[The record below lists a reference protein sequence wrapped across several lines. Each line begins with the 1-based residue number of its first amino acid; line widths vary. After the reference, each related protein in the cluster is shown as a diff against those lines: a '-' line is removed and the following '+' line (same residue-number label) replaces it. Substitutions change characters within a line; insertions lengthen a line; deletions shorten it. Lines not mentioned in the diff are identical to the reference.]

1 MLAGLPDI
9 AMFSIMTR
17 KANLYF
23 NFTIV
28 TFLAFGVLL
37 TLIRLRNAPVGTLAN
52 RWRRPVTMALAIQL
66 ILCVPFGLWDLHQIW
81 VKGNAGGWGLPS
93 QPVSASDAE
102 AAWRMVDLSCS
113 VTVSNSLLQRFYRA
127 PFWFQSHNI
136 GSARFIVVTDR
147 SLLNLPAS
155 RQDDWVSAFFAAQ
168 ARQLDLVG
176 RSGPVAVWRDRNAPC
191 LPW

>member
-1 MLAGLPDI
+1 
-9 AMFSIMTR
+9 MFSIMSR

-37 TLIRLRNAPVGTLAN
+37 TLIRLRNASVDTLAN
-52 RWRRPVTMALAIQL
+52 QLRRLVAVAFALQL
-66 ILCVPFGLWDLHQIW
+66 ILCVPLGLWQLQDVW
-81 VKGNAGGWGLPS
+81 VKGTTGRWGVPS
-93 QPVSASDAE
+93 QPVSAADAE

-127 PFWFQSHNI
+127 PYWFQSKHI
-136 GSARFIVVTDR
+136 GAARFIVVTDR
-147 SLLNLPAS
+147 MLNLPAS
-155 RQDDWVSAFFAAQ
+155 RRDWVSAFFAAQ
-168 ARQLDLVG
+168 AGQLDLIG
-176 RSGPVAVWRDRNAPC
+176 RSGPVTVWRD